1 MRCDEFRIV
10 PSWFIM
16 LINEMFSLLCCDKIL
31 RKNKNVHR
39 DVCLNFL
46 LRVPYLL
53 GVIANIKQKRG
64 VVGGHNNGDSL
75 GRTSYL

>member
-1 MRCDEFRIV
+1 MPIKET
-10 PSWFIM
+10 
-16 LINEMFSLLCCDKIL
+16 FSLLCCDKIL
-31 RKNKNVHR
+31 KKNKNVHR

-53 GVIANIKQKRG
+53 GVIANTKQKRG
-64 VVGGHNNGDSL
+64 VVGDHNIGDSL